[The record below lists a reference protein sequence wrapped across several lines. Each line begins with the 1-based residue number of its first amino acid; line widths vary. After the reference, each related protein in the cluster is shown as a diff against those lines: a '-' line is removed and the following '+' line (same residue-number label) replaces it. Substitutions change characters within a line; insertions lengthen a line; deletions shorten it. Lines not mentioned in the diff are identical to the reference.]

1 MTKAQQY
8 LSEAELAALGLASC
22 GRHVFI
28 SRQAILTRPE
38 CVHIGSRVRID
49 HFSIISGTSSVRI
62 GNNVHIGSHVGIN
75 AAAPVVIG
83 NYSGISGG
91 TKLFTTDDDYSG
103 AFLTGPT
110 VPAEYTNITTAEV
123 RLEEHC
129 IVGANSVILPGTVLE
144 EGVAVGAMSLVKGT
158 LAAWGVYGG
167 VPATLIKPRSR
178 DLLAKAVEAYPDV

>member
-1 MTKAQQY
+1 MPQAQQY
-8 LSEAELAALGLASC
+8 LSEKELAALGLASC

-28 SRQAILTRPE
+28 SRHAMLTRPE
-38 CVHIGSRVRID
+38 RVHIGSRVRID
-49 HFSIISGTSSVRI
+49 HYAIIDSTSTINI
-62 GNNVHIGSHVGIN
+62 GDNVHIGSHVGIS
-75 AAAPVVIG
+75 AVAPVFIG

-110 VPAEYTNITTAEV
+110 VPADFTNITTAEV

-129 IVGANSVILPGTVLE
+129 IVGANSVILPGAVLE
-144 EGVAVGAMSLVKGT
+144 QGVAVGAMSLVKGT

-167 VPATLIKPRSR
+167 VPARLIKPRSK
-178 DLLAKAVEAYPDV
+178 DLLIKAEEAYPSS